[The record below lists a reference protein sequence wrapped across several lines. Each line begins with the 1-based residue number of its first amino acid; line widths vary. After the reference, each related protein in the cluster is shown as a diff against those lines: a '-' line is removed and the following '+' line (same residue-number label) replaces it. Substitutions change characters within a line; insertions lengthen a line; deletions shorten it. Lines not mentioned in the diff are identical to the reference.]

1 MTTEIEPRGAAVNR
15 SSPATQMTAS
25 RKAGAM
31 LRVASEGADEAA
43 VDASRGRRESRIVWT
58 AWCTIG
64 LSAAFVLF
72 NNLRF
77 GRDALAVG
85 FADDFFYYAQVA
97 RNFALHGVSTFD
109 GIHLTNGYHPLWMLV
124 LALLT
129 KVFGMGGML
138 HAATVIP
145 FAAALD
151 VVQFSLVMVIA
162 YFAFRVLRQACD
174 VTVTCCLQLLLVIF
188 YLILVRMGM
197 EVGLTM
203 AILLGLLWF
212 RLRPRFEWSVR
223 ESFLYGLIAGMM
235 VLSRLDSILFV
246 GLLLLFDVL
255 AHGANAGARK
265 RSVLWFCVGMWPV
278 LVYVALNI
286 WIFHMLLPVSGTAK
300 QLRMHHL
307 PSLAA
312 IQSLRYLLG
321 IQGFFLLGPCVLTA
335 CGLIVMATGRYG
347 TKRGSEGLFWA
358 ALTFPVVH
366 LLTIVTL
373 SDWGIWPW
381 YLYPW
386 PVASVVAGCVIW
398 SRRGRNAPES
408 RSEVGVLSFDVALAC
423 LVIYAAVIL
432 FCFGPQTNQI
442 YMAGMD
448 ISRFA
453 QSHPGVYAM
462 GDRAGAVG
470 YLVNQPVIQ
479 LEGLMMDREFLR
491 NIRAER
497 DLQDVFKQYHVR
509 YYIFTSRNGAPDAD
523 GCFRVKEPAQ
533 AGPDSPTMK
542 ARICKVPVAVF
553 RHEGFVNDVF
563 QMY

>member
-1 MTTEIEPRGAAVNR
+1 MPG
-15 SSPATQMTAS
+15 TA
-25 RKAGAM
+25 
-31 LRVASEGADEAA
+31 EGADQAA
-43 VDASRGRRESRIVWT
+43 VGESRGRRESRIVWT

-64 LSAAFVLF
+64 LSAAVVLF
-72 NNLRF
+72 SNLRF

-85 FADDFFYYAQVA
+85 LTDDFFYYAQVA

-109 GIHLTNGYHPLWMLV
+109 GIHLTNGYHPLWMLA

-174 VTVTCCLQLLLVIF
+174 VAVTCCLQVLLVIF
-188 YLILVRMGM
+188 CLILVRMGM
-197 EVGLTM
+197 EVGLTW
-203 AILLGLLWF
+203 AILFGMLWF
-212 RLRPRFEWSVR
+212 RLRPGFSWSVR

-255 AHGANAGARK
+255 AHSANAKARK
-265 RSVLWFCVGMWPV
+265 RDVLWFCVGLWPV
-278 LVYVALNI
+278 LVYAAVNI
-286 WIFHMLLPVSGTAK
+286 WIFHTVLPVSGTAK
-300 QLRMHHL
+300 QLRLHHL

-312 IQSLRYLLG
+312 IHSLDYMVG
-321 IQGFFLLGPCVLTA
+321 IQSFFLLAPCVLTA
-335 CGLIVMATGRYG
+335 CGLILMATGRHG
-347 TKRGSEGLFWA
+347 REHGSAGLFWA

-373 SDWGIWPW
+373 SDWRIWPW

-386 PVASVVAGCVIW
+386 PAAGVVAGCVIF
-398 SRRGRNAPES
+398 SQRGRNATES
-408 RSEVGVLSFDVALAC
+408 RSEAGVISFAVALAG
-423 LVIYAAVIL
+423 LVTFAVLIPL
-432 FCFGPQTNQI
+432 GSSPQTNHI
-442 YMAGMD
+442 YMAVMD

-462 GDRAGAVG
+462 GDRAGSAG
-470 YLVNQPVIQ
+470 YLVNVPVIQ
-479 LEGLMMDREFLR
+479 LDGLTMDKEFLR
-491 NIRAER
+491 NIREER
-497 DLQDVFKQYHVR
+497 DLQDVLKQYHVR
-509 YYIFTSRNGAPDAD
+509 YYIWTSTSSLPDAD

-533 AGPDSPTMK
+533 AGPDSPAM
-542 ARICKVPVAVF
+542 RSLICKVPAAVF
-553 RHEGFVNDVF
+553 RHGGSVNSVF